1 LLRIWWFTDPAAGWL
16 TVGVVAKRSAGM
28 LLFRRTADDPGTEVL
43 LGHMGGPFWARRD
56 TGAWSVPKG
65 EIETGEDS
73 LAAARREFAEEV
85 GLTAPS
91 GDLIELGDVRQSSG
105 KVVTV
110 WAVEADLD
118 PDLAEPGTFDLE
130 WPPGSGRMQSFPELD
145 RVAWLPVAAAADK
158 IVAGQRPFLDRLV
171 VALG

>member
-1 LLRIWWFTDPAAGWL
+1 VSPKQAG
-16 TVGVVAKRSAGM
+16 KRSAGL
-28 LLFRRTADDPGTEVL
+28 LLFRRAADGVAPEVL

-65 EIETGEDS
+65 EIEPGEDS
-73 LAAARREFAEEV
+73 LTAARREFAEEV
-85 GLTAPS
+85 GLAVPS
-91 GDLIELGDVRQSSG
+91 GDLIELGDARQPSG

-118 PDLAEPGTFDLE
+118 PDLAVPGTFDLE
-130 WPPGSGRMQSFPELD
+130 WPRGSGRMQSFPELD
-145 RVAWLPVAAAADK
+145 RVAWLPVLAAADK

-171 VALG
+171 AALG